1 MNKDQIISSLQKI
14 IPKKDIISNNKELS
28 KYNKDWR
35 GFYNYKSICIVF
47 PNSKIEVSKIL
58 KLCFSNNVKVV
69 PQGGNTS
76 LTGASVPSKN
86 NYEILINLKK
96 MNKILS
102 IDKTNLLIEVESGV
116 ILDNLK
122 KYVSKNNFYFPLS
135 LSSSGSCLIGGNIAT
150 NAGGINALKYGT
162 IRESLQGIEV
172 VLSDGSI
179 IESMSAM
186 KKDNTGYDIKNIF
199 CGSEGTLGI
208 ITKALLKIY
217 PKPKDYY
224 HCFFAFKSIDKTINF
239 FQKLRDLFNETLESA
254 EIIPNIAF
262 EMTIKHGFLN
272 KHFFSSAHE
281 SYLLCKFS
289 LFEDKEKFQE
299 IFYNKIQKIDKLYK
313 DLIIA
318 QSIQQEIN
326 FWKFRDDLVTSY
338 KKEGRYITNDI
349 SLPLNKLE
357 QFIKIAS
364 KKINNLIPGT
374 RIYPF
379 GHLGDG
385 NIHFNM
391 IEPINFS
398 KNFDSYRNQIYQ
410 LVNEIVVE
418 NQGSFSAEHG
428 IGMIKKESL
437 QKFKNINQIE
447 FMKNIKRS
455 LDPKN
460 ILNPGKIIDLD

>member
-14 IPKKDIISNNKELS
+14 IPKKDIISNNEELS

-47 PNSKIEVSKIL
+47 PNSKIEISKIL
-58 KLCFSNNVKVV
+58 KLCFSNNIKVV
-69 PQGGNTS
+69 PQAGNTS

-122 KYVSKNNFYFPLS
+122 KYVNKNNFYFPLS

-272 KHFFSSAHE
+272 KNFFSSAHE

-398 KNFDSYRNQIYQ
+398 KNFDSYRNQIYD